1 LRRTNLSLQNDH
13 GRRGIAKIPKSA
25 C

>member
-1 LRRTNLSLQNDH
+1 LQNDPAW
-13 GRRGIAKIPKSA
+13 RGIAKIPKSA